1 MAVAGRRGDP
11 ADGDIGGKGNYGGDS
26 RFSATN
32 RPVEPAPTNARRREC
47 PLNADPAVQWR
58 LLDIQALDI
67 KADQLTHRRGGL
79 PETAE
84 AERQSAERAEVEA
97 AAVAVETEISDLGR
111 EQRKADA
118 DVEQVR
124 TRKTRN
130 QERLDRG
137 QVSSP
142 KELESLQHEIE
153 SLIKRQSDLEDAELE
168 VMERL
173 EEAQGRKTELA
184 ARRTE
189 LESTLAEA
197 DRARDAAYA
206 KIDAELE
213 GIRTERARLAS
224 NIPDDLTTL
233 YEKLRG
239 QFGGVGAAALRHG
252 RCEGCHIELDAMEL
266 ARIISAPVEVVQRC
280 ENCRR
285 ILIRTTD

>member
-1 MAVAGRRGDP
+1 MELARTYARG
-11 ADGDIGGKGNYGGDS
+11 
-26 RFSATN
+26 
-32 RPVEPAPTNARRREC
+32 REC
-47 PLNADPAVQWR
+47 PLNAEPAVQWR

-67 KADQLTHRRGGL
+67 KADQLTHRRRGL
-79 PETAE
+79 PEA
-84 AERQSAERAEVEA
+84 AEVERLTA
-97 AAVAVETEISDLGR
+97 ERSEVDAAVVSTETQISDLGR
-111 EQRKADA
+111 EQRKAEA

-124 TRKTRN
+124 SRRARN

-153 SLIKRQSDLEDAELE
+153 SLIKRQSDLEDAELD

-173 EEAQGRKTELA
+173 EEAQQRHRDLTSRVAELQSSLTE
-184 ARRTE
+184 
-189 LESTLAEA
+189 AE
-197 DRARDAAYA
+197 RARDAEYA

-213 GIRTERARLAS
+213 QVRAERSRLAAE
-224 NIPDDLTTL
+224 IPDDLATL

-239 QFGGVGAAALRHG
+239 QFGGVGAAALRQR

-266 ARIISAPVEVVQRC
+266 SRIVSAPPEVVQRC

-285 ILIRTTD
+285 ILIRTSESGV